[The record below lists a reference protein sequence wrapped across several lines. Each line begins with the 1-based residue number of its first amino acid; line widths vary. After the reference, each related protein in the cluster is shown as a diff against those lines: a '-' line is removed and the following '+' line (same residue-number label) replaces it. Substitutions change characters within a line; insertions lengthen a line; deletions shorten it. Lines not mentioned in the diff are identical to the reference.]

1 MNKRIRRL
9 REQIERRGGQV
20 HIDENLPDEIAEMF
34 LREILTC
41 PDCAAHSRDSSVRH
55 AGQERGGSSGH

>member
-1 MNKRIRRL
+1 MNRRIRRL

-41 PDCAAHSRDSSVRH
+41 PDCAAHARGDSVKQTGH
-55 AGQERGGSSGH
+55 GSGASGH